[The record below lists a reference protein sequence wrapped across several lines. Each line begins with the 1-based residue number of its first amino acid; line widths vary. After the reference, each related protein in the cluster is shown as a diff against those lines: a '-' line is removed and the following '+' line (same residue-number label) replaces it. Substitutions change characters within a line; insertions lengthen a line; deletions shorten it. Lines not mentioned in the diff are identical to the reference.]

1 METFGNPP
9 SSFTKPVTA
18 SWKRGNPAERTIAHG
33 AYFSPPPAARRR
45 KQITSSNA
53 YLYHKLCETGA
64 VDAFALVPGPRLTA
78 PLTGE
83 SSLVPAINVGYGS

>member
-1 METFGNPP
+1 METWKP
-9 SSFTKPVTA
+9 SRADHSY
-18 SWKRGNPAERTIAHG
+18 G

-45 KQITSSNA
+45 KQIISSNA

-64 VDAFALVPGPRLTA
+64 VDAFALVPGARLTA

-83 SSLVPAINVGYGS
+83 SSLVPAINVGYSS